1 MFSLTQKSI
10 KFGLIKFN
18 PGTTAQVSRMLSSL
32 VRNLGFID
40 GQWTKSCD
48 DKKFD
53 VINPAN
59 MKVIAQVPDMN
70 KDDCQR
76 AIDAAN
82 DAFYS
87 KEWHNTT
94 AKERSNL
101 LKVNIIENSFMADY
115 QDSGGLRFFQ
125 TTQRTC

>member
-1 MFSLTQKSI
+1 MFRLTQKSI
-10 KFGLIKFN
+10 KIGLIKFN
-18 PGTTAQVSRMLSSL
+18 SGSSIQVSRMLSSL
-32 VRNLGFID
+32 VKNLGYID
-40 GQWTKSCD
+40 GHWTKSCD

-59 MKVIAQVPDMN
+59 MKVIAQVADMN
-70 KDDCQR
+70 KEDCQR

-94 AKERSNL
+94 AKDRSNL
-101 LKVNIIENSFMADY
+101 LKVKLTNYSINI
-115 QDSGGLRFFQ
+115 
-125 TTQRTC
+125 